1 MTKLFDFMSDQNFG
15 QHLPKFWWFNDQK
28 IGHSSG
34 QNFGGSMTKKLVFA
48 EMLVNQWPGI

>member
-1 MTKLFDFMSDQNFG
+1 MSDQNFG